1 MINKTQEEV
10 IAKWKSLDTNHP
22 LVSIK
27 CLTYN
32 HEKYIA
38 QAMDGFLM
46 QETDFPFEVI
56 VHDDASTD
64 RTADILR
71 EYEKKYPLI
80 VKPIY
85 ETENLY
91 SKQDGSLTRAANAPL
106 KGKYIAM
113 CEGDDY
119 WIDPHKLQIQVDFL
133 ESHPDYSTAFHDA
146 EILTEPGMPPV
157 DSVYP
162 PMEDRD
168 YSATEI
174 FEKWTIPM
182 ASLIYRREVLDY
194 PIKNIFN
201 ILNGDLFLTE
211 KCAHTGKVRCFNRK
225 MSVYRI
231 QPSGVTW
238 DTSKKIQRLKEYPA
252 HLMELKVDFP
262 KIDRR
267 ILNRAICG
275 TFVNAWDYIDTKT
288 RIYYFFKGLTL
299 APKTFLRKLF
309 RKIFSHKA

>member
-10 IAKWKSLDTNHP
+10 TAKWKSLDTNHP

-64 RTADILR
+64 KTADILR

-91 SKQDGSLTRAANAPL
+91 KKQDGSLTRAANASL

-146 EILTEPGMPPV
+146 EIKNELGINSI

-162 PMEDRD
+162 QMEDRD
-168 YSATEI
+168 YTATEI
-174 FEKWTIPM
+174 FERWTIPM

-225 MSVYRI
+225 MSVYRL

-238 DTSKKIQRLKEYPA
+238 DQSKKIQRLKEYPA
-252 HLMELKVDFP
+252 HLMELKIDFP
-262 KIDRR
+262 KINRR
-267 ILNRAICG
+267 ILNRAICT

-288 RIYYFFKGLTL
+288 KIYYFFKGVTL
-299 APKTFLRKLF
+299 APKTFLRKLY
-309 RKIFSHKA
+309 RKKFSSKA

>member
-1 MINKTQEEV
+1 MLNKTQEE
-10 IAKWKSLDTNHP
+10 ITAKWKSLDTDHP

-32 HEKYIA
+32 QEKYIA
-38 QAMDGFLM
+38 QALDGFLM

-80 VKPIY
+80 VKPVY
-85 ETENLY
+85 QTENQF

-106 KGKYIAM
+106 KGKYIAE

-119 WIDPHKLQIQVDFL
+119 WIDPHKLQTQVDFL
-133 ESHPDYSTAFHDA
+133 ESHPSYSTTFHDA
-146 EILTEPGMPPV
+146 EIKNEPGVDAV

-162 PMEDRD
+162 KMEDRD

-174 FEKWTIPM
+174 FEKWTIPT
-182 ASLIYRREVLDY
+182 ASLVYRREVLTY

-201 ILNGDLFLTE
+201 ILNGDIFNVE
-211 KCAHTGKVRCFNRK
+211 KCAHIGKIRCFNKK
-225 MSVYRI
+225 MSVYRR
-231 QPSGVTW
+231 QSNGLTW
-238 DTSKKIQRLKEYPA
+238 DKSKQIQRIKEYPA
-252 HLMELKVDFP
+252 HYMELKRNFP
-262 KIDRR
+262 KIDRKV
-267 ILNRAICG
+267 INRAICG
-275 TFVNAWDYIDTKT
+275 TMVNAWDYIDMRLK
-288 RIYYFFKGLTL
+288 IIYFFKGIVL
-299 APKTFLRKLF
+299 APKTFLRKLY
-309 RKIFSHKA
+309 RKKFSQDR

>member
-10 IAKWKSLDTNHP
+10 TAKWKSLDTEHP
-22 LVSIK
+22 LISIK
-27 CLTYN
+27 CLAYN
-32 HEKYIA
+32 HEKYIE

-71 EYEKKYPLI
+71 EYEKKFPLI

-85 ETENLY
+85 ETENQY
-91 SKQDGSLTRAANAPL
+91 SKQDGSVTRITNAHL
-106 KGKYIAM
+106 KGKYIAN

-119 WIDPHKLQIQVDFL
+119 WINPYKLQTQIDFL
-133 ESHPDYSTAFHDA
+133 ESHPDYSTTFHDA
-146 EILTEPGMPPV
+146 EILTEPGMPPI

-162 PMEDRD
+162 QMEDRE

-174 FEKWTIPM
+174 FEKWTIPT
-182 ASLIYRREVLDY
+182 ASLVYRREVIDY

-201 ILNGDLFLTE
+201 ILNGDIFLVE
-211 KCAHTGKVRCFNRK
+211 KCAHTGKVHCINKK

-238 DTSKKIQRLKEYPA
+238 DQSKKVQRLKEYPA
-252 HLMELKVDFP
+252 HLMELKRNFP
-262 KIDRR
+262 KIDQR
-267 ILNRAICG
+267 IISRHIC
-275 TFVNAWDYIDTKT
+275 TSFINAWDYIDTKT
-288 RIYYFFKGLTL
+288 KIYYFFKGLTL

-309 RKIFSHKA
+309 RKIFSRKA